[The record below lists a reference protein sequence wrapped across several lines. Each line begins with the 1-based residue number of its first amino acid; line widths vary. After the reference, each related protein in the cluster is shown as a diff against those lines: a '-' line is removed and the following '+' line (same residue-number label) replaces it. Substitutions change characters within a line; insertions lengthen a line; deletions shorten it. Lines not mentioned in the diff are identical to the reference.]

1 MHSTKTEIL
10 TLLKRSDGAT
20 VDDLSTSIGLASM
33 TVRQHL
39 VALERDAL
47 VQAEEVRRAT
57 GRPHFRYRLT
67 EEGHRRIS
75 DGYDRLVALLIEEAG
90 ALEPGELA
98 PATPEARR
106 NALVRRAAR
115 ALAHKHRADVAAVAG
130 PEKMERIVV
139 ILKTYGG
146 FAEFHD
152 HADGFELRDFNC
164 IIRENVGSGPCE
176 WHQTFL
182 SEVLDAPVRL
192 EKRPEDGCAICC
204 RYVIAA
210 GDIAARVLA
219 ENRGTNA

>member
-47 VQAEEVRRAT
+47 VSAEEVRRAT

-67 EEGHRRIS
+67 DEGHRRIS
-75 DGYDRLVALLIEEAG
+75 DGYDRLVALLLDEAG
-90 ALEPGELA
+90 CLEPGELSG
-98 PATPEARR
+98 PTPQDRR

-115 ALAHKHRADVAAVAG
+115 ALAARHRADVAAVRG
-130 PEKMERIVV
+130 PEKLDRLVA
-139 ILKTYGG
+139 ILRSYGG
-146 FAEFHD
+146 FAEW
-152 HADGFELRDFNC
+152 HACDEGYELRDFNC
-164 IIRENVGSGPCE
+164 IIRENVGSGHCE

-182 SEVLDAPVRL
+182 SEVLDASIRR
-192 EKRPEDGCAICC
+192 EQRPEDGCAICC
-204 RYVIAA
+204 RYVIASPRSA
-210 GDIAARVLA
+210 
-219 ENRGTNA
+219 NRGNQ

>member
-47 VQAEEVRRAT
+47 VRAEEVRRAT

-67 EEGHRRIS
+67 DEGHRRIS
-75 DGYDRLVALLIEEAG
+75 DGYDRLVALLLDEAG
-90 ALEPGELA
+90 ALEPLDLA
-98 PATPEARR
+98 ATTAEARR

-115 ALAHKHRADVAAVAG
+115 ALARKYRPDIEPLAG
-130 PEKMERIVV
+130 GARMERVV
-139 ILKTYGG
+139 AILKTYGG
-146 FAEFHD
+146 FAEFHERD
-152 HADGFELRDFNC
+152 DGYELRDFNC

-176 WHQTFL
+176 WHYTFL

-192 EKRPEDGCAICC
+192 EQRPEDGCAICC
-204 RYVIAA
+204 RYVIAT
-210 GDIAARVLA
+210 GTLA
-219 ENRGTNA
+219 ER

>member
-67 EEGHRRIS
+67 DEGHRRIS
-75 DGYDRLVALLIEEAG
+75 DGYDRLVALLLEEAG
-90 ALEPGELA
+90 ALEPA
-98 PATPEARR
+98 DVDTSSPEARR

-115 ALAHKHRADVAAVAG
+115 ALARKHRADLEAVTGA
-130 PEKMERIVV
+130 ERMERVV
-139 ILKTYGG
+139 AILKTYGG

-152 HADGFELRDFNC
+152 HEDGFELRDFNC

-182 SEVLDAPVRL
+182 AEVFAAPVRL
-192 EKRPEDGCAICC
+192 ESRPEDGCALCC
-204 RYVIAA
+204 RYVIAT
-210 GDIAARVLA
+210 AALPQK
-219 ENRGTNA
+219 RGTNA

>member
-75 DGYDRLVALLIEEAG
+75 DGYDRLVALLLDEAG
-90 ALEPGELA
+90 CLEPDEIAA
-98 PATPEARR
+98 PTPEARR

-115 ALAHKHRADVAAVAG
+115 ALAQKHRADVAQLAG
-130 PEKMERIVV
+130 AARMERIVS
-139 ILKTYGG
+139 ILQTYGG
-146 FAEFHD
+146 FAEFHQ
-152 HADGFELRDFNC
+152 HEDGFELRDFNC
-164 IIRENVGSGPCE
+164 IIRENVGAGRCE

-182 SEVLDAPVRL
+182 SEVLDAQVRFAQP
-192 EKRPEDGCAICC
+192 PEEACAVCC
-204 RYVIAA
+204 RYVITSTTP
-210 GDIAARVLA
+210 
-219 ENRGTNA
+219 NRGSS